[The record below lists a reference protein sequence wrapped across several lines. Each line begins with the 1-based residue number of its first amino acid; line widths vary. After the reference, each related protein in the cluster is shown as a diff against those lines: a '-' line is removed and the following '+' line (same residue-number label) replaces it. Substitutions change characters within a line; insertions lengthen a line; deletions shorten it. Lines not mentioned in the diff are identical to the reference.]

1 MDEISSTSYVTCLY
15 AGNAMQK
22 YSTLI
27 GASLD
32 LSDGQM
38 RVLDKAA
45 SFWNL
50 VGGVKNHLFYRPC
63 FAGS

>member
-1 MDEISSTSYVTCLY
+1 MDEMSFTSYVTCLY

-22 YSTLI
+22 KGPMSRQLYSTLI

-50 VGGVKNHLFYRPC
+50 VGGVKIR
-63 FAGS
+63 S